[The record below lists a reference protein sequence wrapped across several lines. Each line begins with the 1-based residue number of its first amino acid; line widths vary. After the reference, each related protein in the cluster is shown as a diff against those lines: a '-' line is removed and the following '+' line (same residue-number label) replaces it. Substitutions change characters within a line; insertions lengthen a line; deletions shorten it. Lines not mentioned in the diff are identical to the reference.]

1 MPYEARQPSI
11 SLLIEMVPIHSKLL
25 ALVDERK
32 DTAYNYAFLLICRKA
47 FIILRTQLVNVPSEL
62 FELIYLGNGKL
73 D

>member
-1 MPYEARQPSI
+1 MPFETRQPSI

-47 FIILRTQLVNVPSEL
+47 FIILRT
-62 FELIYLGNGKL
+62 
-73 D
+73 